1 MANIPCQVYLKKL
14 IPMTDNKTVL
24 LKQTNY
30 EIFIV
35 ILTFL
40 SWLNFIFYLALD
52 DPQMQQIV
60 FLIERIL
67 TPIFL
72 LDVFVRSRLA
82 DSPKTYFF
90 KQFGWLDLIGSFPY
104 LRILRS
110 FRVISTIRSLRT
122 SGSRH
127 FLRNFLS
134 NRAETAALTIT
145 LAVILLFEF
154 ASISILRAE
163 SADPLA
169 NIQTSGDAIWWTLVT
184 VATVGYGDL
193 YPITPTGRSIATFVI
208 VAGVGLF
215 GILSGFLASNFL
227 GQKPENDDDN
237 ESEQPDQADLET
249 ILAEIKQI
257 RKEQQQANSSI
268 DNRLNN
274 LEQGIKYKN

>member
-1 MANIPCQVYLKKL
+1 MADKK
-14 IPMTDNKTVL
+14 TRL

-40 SWLNFIFYLALD
+40 SWLNLVFYFYSK
-52 DPQMQQIV
+52 DPNVQQIIFFV
-60 FLIERIL
+60 EQIM

-72 LDVFVRSRLA
+72 LDVFVRARFAES
-82 DSPKTYFF
+82 SKIYFF
-90 KQFGWLDLIGSFPY
+90 RQFGWLDLIGSFPY
-104 LRILRS
+104 TRILRAYRV
-110 FRVISTIRSLRT
+110 FRTIRSLRANGT
-122 SGSRH
+122 H
-127 FLRNFLS
+127 HLLRNFLS
-134 NRAETAALTIT
+134 NRAETAALTVI

-163 SADPLA
+163 NADPLA

-193 YPITPTGRSIATFVI
+193 YPVTEQGRFVASFVI

-227 GQKPENDDDN
+227 GQKQKPDDDIN
-237 ESEQPDQADLET
+237 DSGTRLPDQANLER
-249 ILAEIKQI
+249 IMAEIKQI
-257 RKEQQQANSSI
+257 RQEQQKANKSI
-268 DNRLNN
+268 NTRLNRI
-274 LEQGIKYKN
+274 EQGVDQNKQPD

>member
-1 MANIPCQVYLKKL
+1 
-14 IPMTDNKTVL
+14 MTDNKTVL

-52 DPQMQQIV
+52 DPQIQQIV
-60 FLIERIL
+60 FLIERIM

-110 FRVISTIRSLRT
+110 FRVISTIRSLRA

-127 FLRNFLS
+127 LLRNFLS

-227 GQKPENDDDN
+227 GQKSENADDN
-237 ESEQPDQADLET
+237 ESKQPDQADLET

-257 RKEQQQANSSI
+257 RKENQQANSSI

-274 LEQGIKYKN
+274 LEQGIKFKN